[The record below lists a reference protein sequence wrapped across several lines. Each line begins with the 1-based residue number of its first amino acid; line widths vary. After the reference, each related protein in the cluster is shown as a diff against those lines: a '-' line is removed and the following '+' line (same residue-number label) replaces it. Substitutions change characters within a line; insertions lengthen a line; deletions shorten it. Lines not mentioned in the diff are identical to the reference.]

1 MEVIMK
7 IVKSSEDFGLLI
19 KVVTQTIEN
28 EMKERKGAFIG
39 M

>member
-28 EMKERKGAFIG
+28 EMKE
-39 M
+39 